1 MVLSLFFLGIDVG
14 KRNHEAGLID
24 EKGNPIGKSL
34 KFANSKA
41 GSDKLLKFIN
51 QFELTSDN
59 TVIGLEAT
67 GHYWLSI
74 FSYLH
79 KLGFKTTVFN
89 PLQSDALRHFYIRKT
104 KTDTKDA
111 YLIAQVIRIDSPE
124 ETPFLEEDL
133 LQLRHL
139 ERLRFSFV
147 DQCSDLKRKVISLLD
162 QVFPEYEKFFSN
174 IFGISSTEVLLH
186 HPLPEDLLNIETEKL
201 ADLLNKVS
209 KGRYGESRALAKA
222 NQMKESALDS
232 FGITVG
238 SDVFKLQI
246 KLLLEQIKLIEEHL
260 KTIEHSMIE
269 ISNRQKHF
277 LTTITGI
284 SDVTACVIL
293 GEIGSI
299 SRFERPEQLV
309 AFAGLDASV
318 HQSGDFNSNRTRLS
332 KRGSPYLRRALW
344 QAAFVAS
351 NRDPALSLHYQ
362 KLRQRGKA
370 HGTAVG
376 AVARKLTHIVFAIL
390 RDNKP
395 YEPRPNTELID

>member
-1 MVLSLFFLGIDVG
+1 MNEAVSSMFYIG
-14 KRNHEAGLID
+14 KQNHEAGLID
-24 EKGNPIGKSL
+24 DQGNHVGKTTR
-34 KFANSKA
+34 FANSKE
-41 GSDKLLKFIN
+41 GSEKLLQFIN
-51 QFELTSDN
+51 QYKLTPDN
-59 TVIGLEAT
+59 ALVGLEAT
-67 GHYWLSI
+67 GHYWLSV
-74 FSYLH
+74 FSFLH

-104 KTDTKDA
+104 KTDMSDA
-111 YLIAQVIRIDSPE
+111 YLIAQVIQIDSPE

-162 QVFPEYEKFFSN
+162 QVFPEYEKIFSDV
-174 IFGISSTEVLLH
+174 FGISSTEVLLH
-186 HPLPEDLLNIETEKL
+186 SPLPEDLLNIDTQKL
-201 ADLLNKVS
+201 ADVLNKVS
-209 KGRYGESRALAKA
+209 KGRYGESRALTKA
-222 NQMKESALDS
+222 HQIQESALDS

-246 KLLLEQIKLIEEHL
+246 KLLLEQIKLIEKHL
-260 KTIEHSMIE
+260 QTIEQAMIDL
-269 ISNRQKHF
+269 SNRQTHF

-284 SDVTACVIL
+284 SDVTASVIL

-299 SRFERPEQLV
+299 NRFERPEQLV
-309 AFAGLDASV
+309 AFASLDASV

-351 NRDPALSLHYQ
+351 IHDPALSVHYQ

-376 AVARKLTHIVFAIL
+376 AVARKLTHIVFIIL

-395 YEPRPNTELID
+395 YEPRNS

>member
-1 MVLSLFFLGIDVG
+1 MFYIGIDIG
-14 KRNHEAGLID
+14 KRHHEAGLID
-24 EKGNPIGKSL
+24 DKGDHVGKTVR
-34 KFANSKA
+34 FANSKD
-41 GSDKLLKFIN
+41 GSEKLLQFIN
-51 QFELTSDN
+51 QYKLTSDN
-59 TVIGLEAT
+59 AVVGLEAT
-67 GHYWLSI
+67 GHYWLSV
-74 FSYLH
+74 FSFLH

-104 KTDTKDA
+104 KTDVSDA
-111 YLIAQVIRIDSPE
+111 YLIAQVIRIDSPD
-124 ETPFLEEDL
+124 ETPFLEDDL
-133 LQLRHL
+133 LKLRHL

-162 QVFPEYEKFFSN
+162 QVFPEYEQIFSDV
-174 IFGISSTEVLLH
+174 FGLSSTEVLLH
-186 HPLPEDLLNIETEKL
+186 SPLPEDLLSIDTKKL
-201 ADLLNKVS
+201 ADLLNRVS
-209 KGRYGESRALAKA
+209 KGRYGESRALTKA
-222 NQMKESALDS
+222 NQIQESALDS

-246 KLLLEQIKLIEEHL
+246 KLLLEQIKLIEDHL
-260 KTIEHSMIE
+260 KTIEKTMIE
-269 ISNRQKHF
+269 ISNRQTHF

-351 NRDPALSLHYQ
+351 NHDPALSLHYQ
-362 KLRQRGKA
+362 KLRKRGKA

-376 AVARKLTHIVFAIL
+376 AVARKLTHIIFAIL

-395 YEPRPNTELID
+395 YEPRINPE

>member
-1 MVLSLFFLGIDVG
+1 MFYIGIDIG
-14 KRNHEAGLID
+14 KRHHEAGLIND
-24 EKGNPIGKSL
+24 KGNHVGKTIR
-34 KFANSKA
+34 FTNSKD
-41 GSDKLLKFIN
+41 GSQKLLQFIN
-51 QFELTSDN
+51 QYELTPDN
-59 TVIGLEAT
+59 AVVGLEAT

-74 FSYLH
+74 FSFLH

-89 PLQSDALRHFYIRKT
+89 PLQSDALRYFYIRKT
-104 KTDTKDA
+104 KTDVSDA
-111 YLIAQVIRIDSPE
+111 YLIAQVIRIDSPD

-162 QVFPEYEKFFSN
+162 QVFPEYEQIFSDV
-174 IFGISSTEVLLH
+174 FGVSSTEVLLH
-186 HPLPEDLLNIETEKL
+186 SPLPEDLLSIDTQKL
-201 ADLLNKVS
+201 ADLLNQVS
-209 KGRYGESRALAKA
+209 KGRFGDSRALTKA
-222 NQMKESALDS
+222 SQIQESALDS

-246 KLLLEQIKLIEEHL
+246 KLLLEQIKLIEDHL
-260 KTIEHSMIE
+260 KTIEQTMIE
-269 ISNRQKHF
+269 ISNRQTHF

-318 HQSGDFNSNRTRLS
+318 HQSGDFKSNRTRLS

-351 NRDPALSLHYQ
+351 NHDPALSLHYQ
-362 KLRQRGKA
+362 KLRKRGKA

-376 AVARKLTHIVFAIL
+376 AVARKLTHIIFAIL

-395 YEPRPNTELID
+395 YEPRPTVE